1 MKDKEYLKR
10 NEFQYEKDK
19 TQDVRKCNSER
30 RNSRKNIFKDS
41 TK

>member
-10 NEFQYEKDK
+10 NVFQYEKDK
-19 TQDVRKCNSER
+19 TQDVRKWNSER